1 MILYQKFV
9 FLSGY
14 VIEMSEF
21 GTDSW
26 KTVSG
31 YCATPQFTVKGLTE
45 GKRYVF
51 RVRAE
56 NMYGVSEP
64 LDGKP
69 VTAKSPF
76 DPPGPP
82 GKPNVTNYSKN
93 SCSLEWTPPE
103 VSGGKPVTGKE
114 H

>member
-1 MILYQKFV
+1 
-9 FLSGY
+9 
-14 VIEMSEF
+14 MSEF
-21 GTDSW
+21 GVDSW

-31 YCATPQFTVKGLTE
+31 YCATPTFTVKGLTE

-82 GKPNVTNYSKN
+82 GKPDVTNYSKN

-103 VSGGKPVTGKE
+103 TSGGKPITGVLHFDIPYFRE
-114 H
+114 TTRP

>member
-1 MILYQKFV
+1 
-9 FLSGY
+9 
-14 VIEMSEF
+14 MSEY

-26 KTVSG
+26 KTCPG

-45 GKRYVF
+45 GKKYVF

-64 LDGKP
+64 LNGDA

-76 DPPGPP
+76 DPPSAP
-82 GKPNVTNYSKN
+82 GKPDITNYSKN
-93 SCSLEWTPPE
+93 SCSLEWTPPLN
-103 VSGGKPVTGKE
+103 SGGKPITGE
-114 H
+114 

>member
-1 MILYQKFV
+1 
-9 FLSGY
+9 
-14 VIEMSEF
+14 MSEF
-21 GTDSW
+21 GLDSW
-26 KTVSG
+26 KPVPG

-45 GKRYVF
+45 GKKYVF

-64 LDGKP
+64 LLGAQ

-82 GKPNVTNYSKN
+82 SKPEVISYNKN
-93 SCSLEWTPPE
+93 SCSLEWKAPE
-103 VSGGKPVTGKE
+103 NTGGRPITGKCIQPG
-114 H
+114 